1 MFRLSKKPA
10 KQLLYLFLW
19 RDLRLTRGCEL
30 GIDAGCG
37 DMQNKPGF
45 ESQRYLGIDLD
56 AERLAAAQARH
67 PDAETH
73 CAALPEVAGIT
84 GDFVLCVQVMNNR
97 FFAVEQTVAAV
108 HALVA
113 MVRPGGVLV
122 FNISKRAFPYQAE
135 IDALLGESFG
145 DVHKAEYGALSALE
159 TVLSPLLA
167 GIMFFLP
174 FLRRGAG
181 YQKIYYRCQGRTAS

>member
-73 CAALPEVAGIT
+73 CAALPEVAGIM

-97 FFAVEQTVAAV
+97 FFALDNTIAACR
-108 HALVA
+108 ALVA

-122 FNISKRAFPYQAE
+122 FNISKRAFAFETE
-135 IDALLGESFG
+135 IDELLANSFG
-145 DVHKAEYGALSALE
+145 DVHKAKYGALSARE
-159 TVLSPLLA
+159 TILSPLLA
-167 GIMFFLP
+167 GLMYLIP
-174 FLRRGAG
+174 VLRCGAG
-181 YQKIYYRCQGRTAS
+181 YQKIYYRCRDRI